1 MPEIAKPVCAVTPQM
16 APFCEA
22 ARQGELK
29 VQPCAD
35 CGALGFSAREICAQC
50 LLSKHYWAR
59 VGGRGEVLSFD
70 IMHQVYHPAFAGEVP
85 YAVVMI
91 KLKEGPAIV
100 SNLLG
105 VKPDRIRRGMPVEV
119 VFEKVNDQ
127 VSPPEFRPRAAG

>member
-16 APFCEA
+16 APFFHA
-22 ARQGELK
+22 ARPGEIK

-50 LLSKHYWAR
+50 LWRKHDRAR
-59 VGGRGEVLSFD
+59 VSGCGEVLSFD
-70 IMHQVYHPAFAGEVP
+70 IRHQVYHPGFAGEVP

-91 KLKEGPAIV
+91 KLKEGPAIM

-105 VKPDRIRRGMPVEV
+105 VKPDRIRCGMPVEV

-127 VSPPEFRPRAAG
+127 VSPPKFRPRAAG